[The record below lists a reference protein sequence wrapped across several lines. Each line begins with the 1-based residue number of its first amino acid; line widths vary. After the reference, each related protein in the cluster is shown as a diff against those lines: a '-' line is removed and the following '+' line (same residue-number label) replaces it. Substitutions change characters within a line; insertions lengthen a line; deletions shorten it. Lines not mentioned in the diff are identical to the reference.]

1 MCVWWCCVNCEA
13 SEWISTTDIPRL
25 LQRAVC
31 AADWL
36 PLPEWCH
43 AHALG
48 LTLLL
53 QLSHGSMES
62 LLCLLIKAQILENVF
77 FQISSVHLRQLSDLS
92 AGI

>member
-1 MCVWWCCVNCEA
+1 MWTQANMTLANMLQIFQVMRRRVWARGGDAVCCEA

-31 AADWL
+31 AADCL

-48 LTLLL
+48 LTIL
-53 QLSHGSMES
+53 QLSHGSSES
-62 LLCLLIKAQILENVF
+62 LLCLLIKA
-77 FQISSVHLRQLSDLS
+77 
-92 AGI
+92 